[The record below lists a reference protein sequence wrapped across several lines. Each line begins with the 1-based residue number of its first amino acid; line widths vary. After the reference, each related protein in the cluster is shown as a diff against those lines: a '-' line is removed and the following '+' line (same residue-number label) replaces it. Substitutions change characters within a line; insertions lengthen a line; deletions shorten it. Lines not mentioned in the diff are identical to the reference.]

1 MKLKALVKRYVFV
14 IVNSLIVTACS
25 QSLILWMITQLHAR
39 RKNMEVRSKYE
50 SALILDKIEIIE
62 SSFRKKD
69 GSLDDLELGVQVDHS
84 LALHCLY

>member
-1 MKLKALVKRYVFV
+1 
-14 IVNSLIVTACS
+14 
-25 QSLILWMITQLHAR
+25 
-39 RKNMEVRSKYE
+39 MEVRSKYE

-84 LALHCLY
+84 LNKSVMISLNLFLQLKLQIKMKKYVFG

>member
-1 MKLKALVKRYVFV
+1 
-14 IVNSLIVTACS
+14 
-25 QSLILWMITQLHAR
+25 
-39 RKNMEVRSKYE
+39 MEVRSKYE

-84 LALHCLY
+84 LNKIGEIGRAHV